1 MATTYT
7 SGLTGNVRVGSTAVG
22 GIFSWSLSKN
32 LNVIATPSF
41 NLSSGGAG
49 NVVFNIYPLKGLAD
63 ANASIEGYYDI
74 GDNSETKLYLG
85 QVVALDLWLVTS
97 VPFGYTGLAGVV
109 KSISVSTSA
118 SNNAAASFRAEIQ
131 LSGTVAEAS

>member
-1 MATTYT
+1 
-7 SGLTGNVRVGSTAVG
+7 VG